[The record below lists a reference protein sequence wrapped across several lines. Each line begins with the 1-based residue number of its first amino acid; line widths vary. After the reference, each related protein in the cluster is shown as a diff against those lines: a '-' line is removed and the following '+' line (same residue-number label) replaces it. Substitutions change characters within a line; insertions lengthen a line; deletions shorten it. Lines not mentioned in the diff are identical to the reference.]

1 MKLKLFEKEENIE
14 LVCIVVVFVKDF
26 SGCLGIEMIVML

>member
-14 LVCIVVVFVKDF
+14 LVCIVVVFVKDV